1 MRKHLSLGELQG
13 ELEVAIGFDGI
24 ARTVREAKIVK
35 PGSKN
40 GFMVVQGKH
49 IDHWKLSIG
58 EDWIEFGGD
67 VALKDRPGIGFRKL
81 TRSDDSRTFRCGPIG
96 SGTFVK
102 ETGYWLVSKEKYFD
116 FEVYLLGVLSSRVFD
131 WYARCLVDRHIL
143 PSLARSFPVPRF
155 DKNSSLHLKVIE
167 KTRHLF
173 GEGSIPEYKFDG
185 SSSVDAQSLAE
196 LDAIVALAYDLSKN
210 DLRGVLE
217 TFHPTFDISMY
228 LPSALAAFE
237 ENKK

>member
-1 MRKHLSLGELQG
+1 
-13 ELEVAIGFDGI
+13 
-24 ARTVREAKIVK
+24 
-35 PGSKN
+35 
-40 GFMVVQGKH
+40 
-49 IDHWKLSIG
+49 
-58 EDWIEFGGD
+58 
-67 VALKDRPGIGFRKL
+67 
-81 TRSDDSRTFRCGPIG
+81 
-96 SGTFVK
+96 
-102 ETGYWLVSKEKYFD
+102 
-116 FEVYLLGVLSSRVFD
+116 
-131 WYARCLVDRHIL
+131 
-143 PSLARSFPVPRF
+143 
-155 DKNSSLHLKVIE
+155 VIE

-185 SSSVDAQSLAE
+185 SSTVDAQSLAE